1 MWLVHCTPSRLWSS
15 NELLVFLKKTKKL
28 QIVSIKRI
36 QKEWQVLLSVVV
48 FLYRMW
54 IIHFSTFTI
63 QGYVEGF
70 FYTFSHFTAK
80 WSENS
85 SRTWIFSSCL
95 VKFFVELSTA
105 SIIHWDCCRKIGTYN
120 LYKSTVDTKMFWNVF
135 KNKNLRDIFGHAHTC
150 YSYTF
155 ESNS

>member
-1 MWLVHCTPSRLWSS
+1 M
-15 NELLVFLKKTKKL
+15 
-28 QIVSIKRI
+28 VSIKCI

-70 FYTFSHFTAK
+70 FIYTFSHYTAK

-85 SRTWIFSSCL
+85 SRTWIFPSCL
-95 VKFFVELSTA
+95 VKFFVKLSTA
-105 SIIHWDCCRKIGTYN
+105 SIILWDRCRKISTYN
-120 LYKSTVDTKMFWNVF
+120 YTKMFWNVF
-135 KNKNLRDIFGHAHTC
+135 KNKNLKDIFGHAHTC

-155 ESNS
+155 ESNSWEPLRSQFSLFVSFFVSCFSFSLRL